1 MPLAKRRSPGG
12 GGGGASLANA
22 ERRRLACLRRIEKRP
37 SLRRDGERVSE
48 RLLLEDLERV
58 GVRSLQPATMLL
70 TALNGDV
77 LVGLGVRCDSDA
89 VVPRLV
95 VEADG
100 VITENDS
107 VEWLDVRD
115 EIDRGFVGEVGRE
128 DEAVEETLFVGDVD
142 RAERNERPGETGLE
156 EVDIIEGEPRS
167 VVDRVL
173 RVGIVVER
181 E

>member
-1 MPLAKRRSPGG
+1 MPRFVVD
-12 GGGGASLANA
+12 A
-22 ERRRLACLRRIEKRP
+22 E
-37 SLRRDGERVSE
+37 
-48 RLLLEDLERV
+48 
-58 GVRSLQPATMLL
+58 
-70 TALNGDV
+70 
-77 LVGLGVRCDSDA
+77 
-89 VVPRLV
+89 
-95 VEADG
+95 G

-128 DEAVEETLFVGDVD
+128 DDAVEETLFVGDVD
-142 RAERNERPGETGLE
+142 RAERKERPGETGL
-156 EVDIIEGEPRS
+156 VDVESIEGEPRS